1 MLIGEWKMQPND
13 IKEVAELRQLAIS
26 NKRRIE
32 ALEAAQ
38 RETRE
43 LVVNVARLAQNMEA
57 MAKTQDQMLE
67 RLDEIERKP
76 ARRLEQII
84 TAIISALAG
93 AILTALAAGLLKP

>member
-1 MLIGEWKMQPND
+1 
-13 IKEVAELRQLAIS
+13 
-26 NKRRIE
+26 
-32 ALEAAQ
+32 
-38 RETRE
+38 
-43 LVVNVARLAQNMEA
+43 MEA

-93 AILTALAAGLLKP
+93 AILTALAAGLLLSLIHI

>member
-1 MLIGEWKMQPND
+1 MQPED
-13 IKEVAELRQLAIS
+13 IKEVAQLHQLAIS

-32 ALEAAQ
+32 ALETGQ

-43 LVVNVARLAQNMEA
+43 LVVNVARLAQNMET

-76 ARRLEQII
+76 GKRLEQII

-93 AILTALAAGLLKP
+93 MILTALAAGLLKP

>member
-1 MLIGEWKMQPND
+1 MQPND

-93 AILTALAAGLLKP
+93 AILTALAAGLLIP

>member
-1 MLIGEWKMQPND
+1 MQPND

>member
-1 MLIGEWKMQPND
+1 MCIRD
-13 IKEVAELRQLAIS
+13 R
-26 NKRRIE
+26 
-32 ALEAAQ
+32 

>member
-1 MLIGEWKMQPND
+1 MQPND
-13 IKEVAELRQLAIS
+13 IKEVAQLRQLAIS

>member
-1 MLIGEWKMQPND
+1 MQPED
-13 IKEVAELRQLAIS
+13 IKEVAQLHQLAIS
-26 NKRRIE
+26 NTRRIE
-32 ALEAAQ
+32 ALEASQ

-43 LVVNVARLAQNMEA
+43 LVVNVARLAQNMET

-76 ARRLEQII
+76 GKRLEQII

-93 AILTALAAGLLKP
+93 MILTALAAGLLKP

>member
-1 MLIGEWKMQPND
+1 MQPND

-93 AILTALAAGLLKP
+93 MILTALAAGLLKP